1 MASGLIAVE
10 LATGPDVVPV
20 EAALELVV
28 DDRPL
33 AVLMRTP
40 TGDDLALA
48 AGFLWSEGVIEAPDD
63 LAALAPCRDPADPQ
77 AEHRVLARLAA
88 GVPEPR
94 ARTFDVGSACGLCG
108 TTRVD
113 DIVKRLSD
121 RGPPRPLDPAEVSP
135 LSDLARPHQA
145 LFRATGAV
153 HGAALFD
160 GVTLVDLRE
169 DVGRHN
175 AVDKV
180 IGHALRADAPLSE
193 LTLWVS
199 GRVSFEV
206 AQKAL
211 VSGLAAVV
219 AVGGPTDL
227 AVDLATRHGLT
238 LIGFCREDRFN
249 VYAGRVTGWTP

>member
-175 AVDKV
+175 AVDKLL
-180 IGHALRADAPLSE
+180 GAAFLAGRPLVD

-199 GRVSFEV
+199 GRVAFEIV
-206 AQKAL
+206 QKAAIAG
-211 VSGLAAVV
+211 VRAVV
-219 AVGGPTDL
+219 GVGGTTSL
-227 AVDLATRHGLT
+227 AVALARRIGLP
-238 LIGFCREDRFN
+238 LVAFARGERMN
-249 VYAGRVTGWTP
+249 VYAP